1 MRQRW
6 EYLTVLRLYETAQD
20 DFPGKTWT
28 ENFWIYRPGDEE
40 GQKREAHSGSSK
52 EPEYK
57 VTIRDIFAELGA
69 EGWELVS
76 ETVLDTTIVA
86 GGLGWTDVAIPVRMR
101 WTFKRPAD

>member
-40 GQKREAHSGSSK
+40 GQKREAHS
-52 EPEYK
+52 
-57 VTIRDIFAELGA
+57 
-69 EGWELVS
+69 
-76 ETVLDTTIVA
+76 
-86 GGLGWTDVAIPVRMR
+86 
-101 WTFKRPAD
+101 